1 MHKYFEKYNE
11 LPNLN
16 NLEESIEIIKITGKN
31 APIQQWLRFD
41 YFETVDNLPDN
52 CYRELLNSRYNDQI
66 AIFGQDFQKK
76 LSNLNLFMF
85 DAGALGCEYL
95 KNFELIGISSFENN
109 ENKVTVTDND
119 NIELSN

>member
-16 NLEESIEIIKITGKN
+16 NLEESIEIIKITGKY

-52 CYRELLNSRYNDQI
+52 CYREFSDIGKSKSLCARRES
-66 AIFGQDFQKK
+66 KK
-76 LSNLNLFMF
+76 INKNFNWLNLN
-85 DAGALGCEYL
+85 YL
-95 KNFELIGISSFENN
+95 VNN
-109 ENKVTVTDND
+109 TTINIFND
-119 NIELSN
+119 DFWEK